1 MRNVWTLFAR
11 ELLAYFTSPVGW
23 VIAVMFY
30 LFRGYEVSKQ
40 IYIMAKAQWD
50 LELFT
55 RAYVQLPSSYLV
67 FVLVPPILTMRTFAE
82 EKRTGSIELLMT
94 APVRDH
100 EVVLGKFLAAWAY
113 FVVLWLPT
121 FLVLGILQGSLFLN
135 APIELGPV
143 AFGYVGL
150 VAVGSLFLSV
160 GLFTSS
166 LTENQL
172 LASLSSM
179 IFNYMLLVVPG
190 YLAQGDEPLT
200 GVVGAL
206 IGQINIMEHLGGWF
220 FRGLIAS
227 EHLVFYATSAALF
240 LFLTTRSVESRKW
253 R

>member
-1 MRNVWTLFAR
+1 VRNLWILFVR

-40 IYIMAKAQWD
+40 LWVMSRAQWD
-50 LELFT
+50 VDLFT
-55 RAYVQLPSSYLV
+55 RSYVQLPSSYLV

-82 EKRTGSIELLMT
+82 ERRTGSLEMLMT

-121 FLVLGILQGSLFLN
+121 FVVLGVLQSPLFLN
-135 APIELGPV
+135 APVELGPV
-143 AFGYVGL
+143 AFGYLGL

-190 YLAQGDEPLT
+190 YLVQGDEPLI
-200 GVVGAL
+200 GIAGAL
-206 IGQINIMEHLGGWF
+206 VAQINIMEHLSGWF

-227 EHLVFYATSAALF
+227 EHLVFYLTSAALF
-240 LFLTTRSVESRKW
+240 LFLTVRSVESRKW